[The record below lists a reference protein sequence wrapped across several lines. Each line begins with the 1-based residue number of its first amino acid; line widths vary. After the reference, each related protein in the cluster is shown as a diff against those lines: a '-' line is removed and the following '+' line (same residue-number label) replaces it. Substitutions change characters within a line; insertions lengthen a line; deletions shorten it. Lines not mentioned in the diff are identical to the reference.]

1 MKGKITEIFKSI
13 QGEGI
18 YQGVRQIFVRF
29 VGCIQ
34 RCNFCMCENTNVIL
48 SNGTGKRIE
57 DLEKYDELFA
67 FDEIKKILTNTI
79 IDKIFQGETE
89 EIYKL
94 ELEDGNNLKITGEH
108 LILTQRGWIKIK
120 DLQITDEVLT
130 IER

>member
-1 MKGKITEIFKSI
+1 MKGKIAEVFESI

-48 SNGTGKRIE
+48 SNGTEKRIE

-79 IDKIFQGETE
+79 IDKIFQGETQD
-89 EIYKL
+89 IYKL